1 MNIKIVENKISVDEF
16 NYLYDSVGWG
26 TIDTLVIKEA
36 LSNTLY
42 SVTLY
47 DGNNLIGFGRIIGDK
62 TMFLYIQDVMVI
74 PSYQGK
80 KIGTEIMNKLLEKIE
95 EYKKVNP
102 SIRTYLGAS
111 SGKEDF
117 YRKFGFI
124 TRKDASLGEG
134 MVLF

>member
-16 NYLYDSVGWG
+16 NYLYNSVGWG
-26 TIDTLVIKEA
+26 TIDALVIKEA

-47 DGNNLIGFGRIIGDK
+47 DGNKLIGFGRIIGDK
-62 TMFLYIQDVMVI
+62 TLFLYIQDVMVI

-117 YRKFGFI
+117 YRKFGFT

>member
-1 MNIKIVENKISVDEF
+1 MNIKIIEDKISVEEF
-16 NYLYDSVGWG
+16 NFLYNSVGWG
-26 TIDTLVIKEA
+26 TINFDVIKEA
-36 LSNTLY
+36 LNNTLY

-47 DGNNLIGFGRIIGDK
+47 DEDKLIGFGRIIGDK
-62 TMFLYIQDVMVI
+62 TMFLYIQDIMVI

-80 KIGTEIMNKLLEKIE
+80 KIGTEIMNKLLDKVM
-95 EYKKVNP
+95 EYKTINP

-111 SGKEDF
+111 LGKEEF
-117 YRKFGFI
+117 YKKFGFS

>member
-1 MNIKIVENKISVDEF
+1 M
-16 NYLYDSVGWG
+16 
-26 TIDTLVIKEA
+26 IKEA

-47 DGNNLIGFGRIIGDK
+47 DEDKLIGFGRIIGDK

-80 KIGTEIMNKLLEKIE
+80 KIGTKIMNKLLEKVM

-102 SIRTYLGAS
+102 GIRTYLGAS
-111 SGKEDF
+111 LGKEDF
-117 YRKFGFI
+117 YKRFGFT